1 LRPPVCI
8 KNLIPEREMIALV
21 CFCLRSFTLPFKS
34 KIRLGV
40 ENSIVDDSVEL
51 GDKWLDVTGSGLRE

>member
-1 LRPPVCI
+1 VCI